1 MTQSNN
7 DTQCCPATELLLH
20 MTDKSSPFH
29 AVDANLE
36 PIHDTLSSEKNPVS
50 ESSSAINT
58 DTVTPQTTQKQRA
71 TKTSSVIREKNKNTE
86 KNEHEFIILSEEL
99 EEVDEEE
106 EQIMLLPPDNT

>member
-58 DTVTPQTTQKQRA
+58 DTVTPQTQKQRA